1 MEGGGR
7 GAGRG
12 GRGRERQGEA
22 RRQREGGREG
32 GREGERDQVVAIRLA
47 LLLYRKLFHA
57 LHLALRLLPLAL
69 ADPLFLVCMYRTRK
83 CRQILILV
91 HTRTLGDPQ
100 RLLCVLH
107 LGLRLLELRLE
118 LLIDIRL
125 AGRGVG

>member
-1 MEGGGR
+1 
-7 GAGRG
+7 
-12 GRGRERQGEA
+12 
-22 RRQREGGREG
+22 
-32 GREGERDQVVAIRLA
+32 

-69 ADPLFLVCMYRTRK
+69 ADPLLLVCMYRTRK
-83 CRQILILV
+83 CWQILILV
-91 HTRTLGDPQ
+91 DIRTLGDPQ

-107 LGLRLLELRLE
+107 LGLRCIELRLE